1 MKNEMKMIKIGSKV
15 MWRGGW
21 GSDPPEEAVVTEI
34 EITDGESK
42 YGEEATSVPFYAKD
56 NASFIL
62 SNGHWCYGNKIDE
75 VLN

>member
-1 MKNEMKMIKIGSKV
+1 MKNDVKMIKIGSKV

-42 YGEEATSVPFYAKD
+42 YGEVATSVPFD
-56 NASFIL
+56 NRETASFIL
-62 SNGHWCYGNKIDE
+62 SNGHWCYGNQIDE